1 MENKNKFVDIK
12 LNEEI
17 YEILKLWNKERK
29 EDLKNLNNE
38 CTRNPIYKVQK
49 NTWTTA
55 TSDESEKEEIMVDC
69 ETFLTLEQVKNGD
82 LDDYIDSHFSNEDD
96 EDKIEEIKKSIK
108 NCYSLEEVIETLEDN
123 EIFIYQ
129 DEIVYS
135 KEDWED
141 QAYFLTYRE
150 AQEYM
155 QYQKHNLRRC
165 RIYVDAP
172 GYDNRGTLDKFLQ
185 IIDLEDIFEVK

>member
-1 MENKNKFVDIK
+1 MENKNEFVDIK
-12 LNEEI
+12 INKEI

-29 EDLKNLNNE
+29 EDLKNLNNQ

-55 TSDESEKEEIMVDC
+55 TSEDFEKEEIMVDC
-69 ETFLTLEQVKNGD
+69 ETFLTLEQVKEGE
-82 LDDYIDSHFSNEDD
+82 LDRHIEYNSPCS
-96 EDKIEEIKKSIK
+96 DKEVMEIIK
-108 NCYSLEEVIETLEDN
+108 NIKECYSLEDVLDILEEN
-123 EIFIYQ
+123 EIPLYQ

-141 QAYFLTYRE
+141 QAYFLTHRE
-150 AQEYM
+150 AKEYM
-155 QYQKHNLRRC
+155 QYQKHNLRQC

-185 IIDLEDIFEVK
+185 IIDFEDIFEVIK